1 MGALCCF
8 EEFTQKR
15 FVSEIEIHLKNLDYA
30 INFCSSVSDKG
41 WACFNKILTLSEKD
55 PSYWDEEETQK
66 ELQNLCN
73 LIDVRDLAIQD
84 NEETNLSLGSLKEFL
99 NCIDHEHLKVSWDLL
114 YSIDFSMFNLPLKKF
129 DPLFPEDILGLFVV
143 LDRMILFLREEQRYI
158 RYNLISKHIKAF
170 NEKDFSFLTSLNA
183 QAVGI

>member
-15 FVSEIEIHLKNLDYA
+15 FVSEVEVHLKNLDYA

-41 WACFNKILTLSEKD
+41 WSRFNKILSISEKE

-66 ELQNLCN
+66 ELKNLCN

-84 NEETNLSLGSLKEFL
+84 EEDTSLSLGSLKEFL
-99 NCIDHEHLKVSWDLL
+99 NCIDQEHLKVSWDFL
-114 YSIDFSMFNLPLKKF
+114 YSVDFSMFNLPLKKIE
-129 DPLFPEDILGLFVV
+129 PLFPEDVLGLFVV

-158 RYNLISKHIKAF
+158 RYNLISKHIKTF
-170 NEKDFSFLTSLNA
+170 NEKDFSFLSTLNE
-183 QAVGI
+183 QAIGI